1 VPAAIAS
8 DAGRAPTSAPPRL
21 HLLDELP
28 GGAAAAPIATLADT
42 APALLF
48 ACSADG
54 SDAWVNRQWLS
65 YTGVADPD
73 TLATHWHEFTVIGDS
88 SPLTTPAPGADGA
101 CVETPFRLRDA
112 SGEYRWQLA
121 RARLARDAQG
131 RVMFWAGV
139 VQELVPR
146 PASAEAQDNAVDK
159 DEFFALVSHELRSPL
174 NAIRGWAHVL
184 RKSGELSPMQERALA
199 TIDRNVA
206 AQARLIDDLLDRQ
219 RLLHGNVR
227 LERRR
232 IALGELVAEAIDGMR
247 PAATEKEL
255 QLSADCPDSL
265 VLDADP
271 QRLSQVLVNLLS
283 NAVKFTP
290 AQGRVEVR
298 ARQAGDSVLIEVA
311 DSGIGLAP
319 EWVLR
324 AFAPRPRG
332 SGAAPTG
339 PGLGLTLAQR
349 LVELHGGR
357 LSATSDGP
365 DRGSTFRVELPAP
378 AAGAGP
384 AATRSEAA
392 AR

>member
-1 VPAAIAS
+1 M
-8 DAGRAPTSAPPRL
+8 APPRL

-28 GGAAAAPIATLADT
+28 GGGRGAPIAVLADA

-54 SDAWVNRQWLS
+54 RDAWVNRQWLD
-65 YTGVADPD
+65 YTGVADTD
-73 TLATHWHEFTVIGDS
+73 TLGAHWQEFTVTGDH
-88 SPLTTPAPGADGA
+88 SPLASPEVEGGTEPS
-101 CVETPFRLRDA
+101 CVETPFRLRDTN
-112 SGEYRWQLA
+112 GEYRWQLA
-121 RARLARDAQG
+121 RARPARDADG
-131 RVMFWAGV
+131 HVMFWAGV
-139 VQELVPR
+139 AQELVPHP
-146 PASAEAQDNAVDK
+146 PAGARASVPDR

-206 AQARLIDDLLDRQ
+206 TQARLIDDLVDRQ
-219 RLLHGNVR
+219 RVMLGKVR

-232 IALGELVAEAIDGMR
+232 IALAGLIAEAVEGVR
-247 PAATEKEL
+247 PEAAEKQL
-255 QLSADCPDSL
+255 QLSTDCTESIT
-265 VLDADP
+265 LDADP
-271 QRLSQVLVNLLS
+271 QRLRQVMANLLS

-298 ARQAGDSVLIEVA
+298 AHDDGLRVHIEVA

-324 AFAPRPRG
+324 AFGHGDPRD
-332 SGAAPTG
+332 GAAPTG

-365 DRGSTFRVELPAP
+365 DRGSTFCIELPAV
-378 AAGAGP
+378 AAGSAES
-384 AATRSEAA
+384 AFKRNEAA
-392 AR
+392 AW